1 MNTMNTMRYDLQDII
16 ETLETLEEALNRAKP
31 DLFCPA
37 DLYRMRAG
45 LELYQSVLILQ
56 SLR

>member
-1 MNTMNTMRYDLQDII
+1 MITMRYDLQDII
-16 ETLETLEEALNRAKP
+16 ETLETLEEVLNRSKP
-31 DLFCPA
+31 DLLCPD
-37 DLYRMRAG
+37 DLYRMRAA